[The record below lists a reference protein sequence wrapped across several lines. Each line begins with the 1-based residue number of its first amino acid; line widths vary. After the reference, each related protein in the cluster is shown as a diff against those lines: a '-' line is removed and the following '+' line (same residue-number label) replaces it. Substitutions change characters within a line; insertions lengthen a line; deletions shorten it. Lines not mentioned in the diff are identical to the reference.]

1 MFDSVNIDE
10 LDDESSFD
18 RQSVV
23 APSCHADALQIHR
36 QSRNTWD
43 HELWGLKSDFKSSH
57 NWCMTCRPVP
67 MFSLWPVPEYS
78 FTETFSAFCLVPRQR
93 TSAHVPIVNRLVDSA
108 FEGFASLL
116 IKPEVVSTHVNA
128 QVWLFADECDQ
139 SATELICLSWTWLFF
154 FHYRWLWQRSVCGSS
169 RKASTAS
176 DTQRSSK
183 ILVNLIHVVH
193 FGNLWNNDAYTYY
206 IILLCMNHIHSRQ
219 PYSWCADSLV
229 NWWWLLHGLAGYT
242 FRLLHATSK
251 RSHDSYVFG

>member
-23 APSCHADALQIHR
+23 APFCHADALQIHR
-36 QSRNTWD
+36 AATHEIMNCEDWSLISNLDIIGAWPVGQCQCSLCGRSRNTVSRRHSPHFVWSQGKERV
-43 HELWGLKSDFKSSH
+43 HKCPSSIVSS
-57 NWCMTCRPVP
+57 N
-67 MFSLWPVPEYS
+67 
-78 FTETFSAFCLVPRQR
+78 SA
-93 TSAHVPIVNRLVDSA
+93 S
-108 FEGFASLL
+108 EGFASLL

-139 SATELICLSWTWLFF
+139 WATELICLSWTWLVFSTTGGCGRGVF
-154 FHYRWLWQRSVCGSS
+154 VAPLAEHLQHQIHRGPQRSW
-169 RKASTAS
+169 STS
-176 DTQRSSK
+176 FMLYT
-183 ILVNLIHVVH
+183 LVIS
-193 FGNLWNNDAYTYY
+193 GTMTYTY

-219 PYSWCADSLV
+219 PYSWCADPLV